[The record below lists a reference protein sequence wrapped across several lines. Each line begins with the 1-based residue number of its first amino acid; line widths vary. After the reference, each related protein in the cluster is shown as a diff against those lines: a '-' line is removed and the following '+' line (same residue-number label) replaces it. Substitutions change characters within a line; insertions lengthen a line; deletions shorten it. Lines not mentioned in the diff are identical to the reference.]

1 MNIDMTSHPKIK
13 LVYFNTR
20 GRAES
25 IRYLLAYAG
34 VPYED
39 VRLTREEWNSKVKP
53 TIPFGQLPAL
63 YFNGAVITQSTAILR
78 FLAKQ
83 FNLAGQDDLERG
95 RADMLLHC
103 LGDVME
109 SKRSS

>member
-1 MNIDMTSHPKIK
+1 MTSKPKIK

-34 VPYED
+34 VDYED
-39 VRLTREEWNSKVKP
+39 VRLSREEWNSEVKP
-53 TIPFGQLPAL
+53 NIPFGQLPAL
-63 YFNGAVITQSTAILR
+63 YFNDTLITQSMAILR
-78 FLAKQ
+78 FLARE
-83 FNLAGQDDLERG
+83 FNLAGQDNIEMG
-95 RADMLLHC
+95 KADMLVHC

-109 SKRSS
+109 SKMLNG